1 MCNVQ
6 CQRHGARLSRRT
18 YPRVSWKCCRSRRKL
33 SRSLSYATDSLPRT
47 LAMVRAYGG
56 GTRPIPSFA
65 AATLHTCHYCK
76 TSTTSVN
83 MTDSGSAR
91 ESVGTLR
98 DIGRPRRRYCSPPAL
113 GMQPRGRR
121 PGSRRLPALARRC
134 THSDRGNNAQNHRT
148 RGRRTYSYTDNDT
161 RAAESHGFAR
171 PTVIRNLDTRENV
184 HNELYRTNP

>member
-1 MCNVQ
+1 
-6 CQRHGARLSRRT
+6 
-18 YPRVSWKCCRSRRKL
+18 
-33 SRSLSYATDSLPRT
+33 
-47 LAMVRAYGG
+47 MVRAYG

-161 RAAESHGFAR
+161 RTAESHGFER

-184 HNELYRTNP
+184 HNELYRTNPWCPTEPITTWLPARRYYKARKEGFWPIARDRSRHSTTPQT